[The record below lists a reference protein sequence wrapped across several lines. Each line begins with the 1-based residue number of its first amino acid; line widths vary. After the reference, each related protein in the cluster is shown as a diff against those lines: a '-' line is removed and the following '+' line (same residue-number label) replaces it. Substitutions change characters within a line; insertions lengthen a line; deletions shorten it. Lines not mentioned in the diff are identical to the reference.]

1 MTTVGTY
8 LGLADIL
15 KRKDP
20 NDKIAAIIE
29 QMDKLNPI
37 LEDAITVEGNLTH
50 GHRTTIRSGLPS
62 ATWRRFYEGVQPT
75 KSATVQVD
83 DTCGNLEAYSEV
95 DKGLADMSTD
105 VPAFRM
111 SEAAAHMEGMAQ
123 TMATTLFYGN
133 TNTDPE
139 QFLGLAP
146 RFSSLS
152 AGNGGQIVDGG
163 AAGGQ
168 TDCTSIWF
176 VTWGER
182 TCHLIYPKGTTGG
195 FKYRDLGEDTKV
207 NSDGSMYQVYRSHFQ
222 HTVGLSVRDWRYIAR
237 VANLDT
243 SAIATF
249 NTGSDT
255 SPKIIDKMTD
265 AYYKLY
271 KTNGGKLAIYC
282 NRTVAAALHKMA
294 ANKTNMAL
302 NLTEY
307 AGKPVTTFLGHP
319 IRVCDA
325 ITSTE
330 SVVS

>member
-1 MTTVGTY
+1 MATVGTY
-8 LGLADIL
+8 LGLADIY
-15 KRKDP
+15 KRTDP
-20 NDKIAAIIE
+20 NNQIAQIIE

-37 LEDAITVEGNLTH
+37 LEDATVVEGNLTH
-50 GHRTTIRSGLPS
+50 GHRTTIRSGLPT

-105 VPAFRM
+105 VAAFRM
-111 SEAAAHMEGMAQ
+111 SEASAHMEGMAQ

-139 QFLGLAP
+139 QFLGIAP
-146 RFSSLS
+146 RFSLTT
-152 AGNGGQIVDGG
+152 AGNGTQIVS
-163 AAGGQ
+163 AGGSGA
-168 TDCTSIWF
+168 DNTSIYF
-176 VTWGER
+176 VTWGEQ
-182 TCHLIYPKGTTGG
+182 TCHLIYPKGSTGG

-207 NSDGSMYQVYRSHFQ
+207 NSDGSMYQVYRAHFQ
-222 HTVGLSVRDWRYIAR
+222 HTVGLSVRDWRYMAR
-237 VANLDT
+237 VANIDISDL
-243 SAIATF
+243 ATF

-255 SPKIIDKMTD
+255 SAKLIDKMTD

-271 KTNGGKLAIYC
+271 KTGNGKLVIYC
-282 NRTVAAALHKMA
+282 NRTVAGALHKMA
-294 ANKTNMAL
+294 ANKANMAL

-307 AGKPVTTFLGHP
+307 AGKPVTTFLGYP

-325 ITSTE
+325 ITNAE
-330 SVVS
+330 AAVS